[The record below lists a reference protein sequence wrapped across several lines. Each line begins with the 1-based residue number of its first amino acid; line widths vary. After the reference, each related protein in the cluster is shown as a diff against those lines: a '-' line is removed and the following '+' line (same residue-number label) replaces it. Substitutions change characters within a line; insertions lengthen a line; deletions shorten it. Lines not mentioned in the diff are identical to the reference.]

1 MSIYDLSRSEIE
13 SLINEWILSEKGR
26 RIMRRRLLDGLTIE
40 ALAEEV
46 SMSPRQVH
54 RIVKNLTIKLQEKCN
69 KIAG

>member
-1 MSIYDLSRSEIE
+1 
-13 SLINEWILSEKGR
+13 
-26 RIMRRRLLDGLTIE
+26 MRRRLLDGVTIE

>member
-13 SLINEWILSEKGR
+13 SLINEWILSERDR
-26 RIMRRRLLDGLTIE
+26 RIMRRRLLDGVTIE

-54 RIVKNLTIKLQEKCN
+54 RIVKNLTVKLQEKCN